1 MRRENISGLKCH
13 HWTAIK
19 PTGNLLYGGKVA
31 TAWICRCACGNERVL
46 PTEHFKKG
54 AFYSCGCLKP
64 QPHRPQKEDRGCKV
78 KGCLQ
83 PYGAKGYCY
92 PHYYQWRRYGDPL
105 IRLRSRKGSGST
117 NPHGYRLLKGKLEH
131 RSVMSAFLGRDLTRD
146 ESVHHI
152 NGDRSDN
159 RIENLELWSRYQ
171 PSGQRVQD
179 KIEYAKDLLTK
190 YGILYPTTPQTRV
203 TVTKVQLFNKVEPE
217 VVFKSQTDGLCRVL
231 SCARET
237 HARGLCRKHYSWL
250 LSKGLLGR
258 SRPSCK
264 IVGCTSLHQAKGM
277 CSYHY
282 NQSRRSGIR
291 PRQKRLVGTG
301 SLHGDG
307 YWLINVRGK
316 QILEHRLVMERILG
330 RPLLRHESVH
340 HKNGDRLDNR
350 PENLELWSK
359 SQPAGQRVIDKLSWA
374 RSFLFE
380 YEV

>member
-13 HWTAIK
+13 HFTAIK
-19 PTGNLLYGGKVA
+19 PAENLLYGNKMS
-31 TAWICRCACGNERVL
+31 TAWVCRCACGTEMVL

-54 AFYSCGCLKP
+54 AFYSCGCL
-64 QPHRPQKEDRGCKV
+64 RPQSHRSKKEDRGCKV
-78 KGCLQ
+78 EGCSQ
-83 PYGAKGYCY
+83 NHGAKGYCY

-117 NPHGYRLLKGKLEH
+117 NPQGYRLLKGKLEH
-131 RSVMSAFLGRDLTRD
+131 RSVMSSFLGRDLTQD

-152 NGDRSDN
+152 NGDRADN

-179 KIEYAKDLLTK
+179 KIEFAKELLAR
-190 YGILYPTTPQTRV
+190 YDILHPTLPKIGAPIPHRETP
-203 TVTKVQLFNKVEPE
+203 KVEPE
-217 VVFKSQTDGLCRVL
+217 IKFKLNPDGFCKHLGCL
-231 SCARET
+231 KEI
-237 HARGLCRKHYSWL
+237 HAKGLCRKHYNSL
-250 LSKGLLGR
+250 FHRGFLDTSQ
-258 SRPSCK
+258 PTCK
-264 IVGCTSLHQAKGM
+264 VPNCNRRYQAKGM

-282 NQSRRSGIR
+282 NQSRNGGIK

-301 SLHGDG
+301 SLHRDG
-307 YWLINVRGK
+307 YWLINVKGK
-316 QILEHRLVMERILG
+316 QILEHRLVMERVLG
-330 RPLLRHESVH
+330 RPLLKHESVH

-359 SQPAGQRVIDKLSWA
+359 SQPAGQRVIDKLTWA